1 MLDHKDK
8 AFSWIIQMNTIFSK
22 KRKMFLMLNS
32 VSIIIVIKNFVTL
45 YLKLFLDFL
54 SNKQR

>member
-1 MLDHKDK
+1 
-8 AFSWIIQMNTIFSK
+8 
-22 KRKMFLMLNS
+22 MFLMLNS